1 MGLRGP
7 LFLFLECSPETVC
20 SAAAAVRK
28 SRKTE
33 RLFLGKTDG
42 PHSCCQS
49 FLPLS
54 FHPPLFLAMAVWGQ
68 WTERDEGGGMERGE
82 SSGGVGKVTESE
94 RKERR
99 GEFKRPK
106 EYPTPSAL
114 LFPLVSLCSG
124 C

>member
-20 SAAAAVRK
+20 SAAAAARK

-49 FLPLS
+49 FLPLLLS
-54 FHPPLFLAMAVWGQ
+54 PFLAMAVWGQ
-68 WTERDEGGGMERGE
+68 WTEGGGGAWREGRAVGGWKGDREQERGKRRE
-82 SSGGVGKVTESE
+82 GSSGDQKNI
-94 RKERR
+94 RH
-99 GEFKRPK
+99 
-106 EYPTPSAL
+106 
-114 LFPLVSLCSG
+114 
-124 C
+124 